1 MISKISKILNKKD
14 FLYLKILVALNFLS
28 FFLELIAII
37 SIPVFVGLIID
48 AGVIINKF
56 ENYGINNFS
65 EITKENLIKYFG
77 LSIIFIFIIKNIFY
91 YCLIYIQGNF
101 VKNIKVKLSKDLLN
115 FYVMSPLSYHTQ
127 HNPAE
132 LTRNTTDS
140 VEGISIVILQGLELF
155 KEALAV
161 LVVFTILVFVN
172 PIITISV
179 TTMFSILGYFYLKKI
194 RPSYKRKAEL
204 NENFKVN
211 LIQTINETFGA
222 IKDIKILNRER
233 DIIKYYDKFRKEF
246 EHNLFYFTVLQK
258 VPKLLLET
266 MAIFVIT
273 LSTVIILSFNND
285 VLTLF
290 SILSLIVVAVARFIP
305 AFNSI
310 ITSLFYIRLFQPS
323 VGIIF
328 NELLKIEKLNKNLRI
343 DNNYKK
349 LKDNKANH
357 NLISLEN
364 ISFSYSDKEKAILKN
379 INLDIEKGTIV
390 GLTGETGAGKSTL
403 FHIMLG
409 LLKPSKG
416 NIFHLDKNIHADLEN
431 WRNQIGY
438 IAQNIYL
445 LDNTIEKNISFDF
458 LNEKIDKERMDFSI
472 KMSCLDG
479 LIAKLPQG
487 LQTKVGNDGVRL
499 SGGEKQ
505 RVALARSIYKNPN
518 IFFMDESTS
527 ALDSETEQKIIKN
540 MKENFS
546 EKTIILIAH
555 RKTTI
560 EECDKIINLEGGK
573 IN

>member
-1 MISKISKILNKKD
+1 
-14 FLYLKILVALNFLS
+14 
-28 FFLELIAII
+28 
-37 SIPVFVGLIID
+37 
-48 AGVIINKF
+48 
-56 ENYGINNFS
+56 
-65 EITKENLIKYFG
+65 
-77 LSIIFIFIIKNIFY
+77 
-91 YCLIYIQGNF
+91 
-101 VKNIKVKLSKDLLN
+101 
-115 FYVMSPLSYHTQ
+115 
-127 HNPAE
+127 
-132 LTRNTTDS
+132 
-140 VEGISIVILQGLELF
+140 
-155 KEALAV
+155 
-161 LVVFTILVFVN
+161 
-172 PIITISV
+172 
-179 TTMFSILGYFYLKKI
+179 
-194 RPSYKRKAEL
+194 
-204 NENFKVN
+204 
-211 LIQTINETFGA
+211 
-222 IKDIKILNRER
+222 
-233 DIIKYYDKFRKEF
+233 
-246 EHNLFYFTVLQK
+246 
-258 VPKLLLET
+258 
-266 MAIFVIT
+266 
-273 LSTVIILSFNND
+273 
-285 VLTLF
+285 
-290 SILSLIVVAVARFIP
+290 
-305 AFNSI
+305 
-310 ITSLFYIRLFQPS
+310 
-323 VGIIF
+323 
-328 NELLKIEKLNKNLRI
+328 
-343 DNNYKK
+343 
-349 LKDNKANH
+349 
-357 NLISLEN
+357 
-364 ISFSYSDKEKAILKN
+364 
-379 INLDIEKGTIV
+379 
-390 GLTGETGAGKSTL
+390 
-403 FHIMLG
+403 MLG